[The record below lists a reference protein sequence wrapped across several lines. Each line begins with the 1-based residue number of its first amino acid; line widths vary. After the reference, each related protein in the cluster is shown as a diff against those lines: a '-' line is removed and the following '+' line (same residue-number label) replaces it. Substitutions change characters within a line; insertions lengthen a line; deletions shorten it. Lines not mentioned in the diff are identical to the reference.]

1 MTDKET
7 EDRIAMVR
15 ALMEQPSNSNTSSVQ
30 INAGG
35 VGIWIAITACLIM
48 LAVTMV
54 GSIFIAIALS
64 DLNRQT
70 QELREK
76 DDILQAY
83 INAGYI
89 QPEKESP

>member
-1 MTDKET
+1 MDKDT
-7 EDRIAMVR
+7 EDRIALVR
-15 ALMEQPSNSNTSSVQ
+15 ALVDQPGNTNTSSVQ

-70 QELREK
+70 QELREA
-76 DDILQAY
+76 DVVLQAY
-83 INAGYI
+83 INAGYVS
-89 QPEKESP
+89 QPKEEAP